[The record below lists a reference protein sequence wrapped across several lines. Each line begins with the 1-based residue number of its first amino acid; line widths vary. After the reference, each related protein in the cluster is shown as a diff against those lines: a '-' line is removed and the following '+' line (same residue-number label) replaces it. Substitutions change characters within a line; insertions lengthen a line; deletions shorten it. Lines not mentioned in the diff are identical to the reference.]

1 MSKEEKQKY
10 IDDGHTIYSMEVDA
24 KWSKDKKNK
33 SIPVPKD
40 ERRLLI
46 KAAYRA
52 YIPKLLLVL
61 LCFGLTIILLYF
73 WLK

>member
-40 ERRLLI
+40 ERKLLI

>member
-33 SIPVPKD
+33 SIPVPKED
-40 ERRLLI
+40 RKLLI

>member
-1 MSKEEKQKY
+1 MKKNKKEEY

-40 ERRLLI
+40 ERKLLI